1 MSFKLILLAGLGGGL
16 GSSVRFVLYS
26 FFNNSG
32 PWVTLIVNV
41 SGGLLIGYL
50 MRSFETNPPS
60 NNFRVFWIAGFCG
73 GFTTFSAFGLDF
85 FNFIRQEQL
94 AVGCLYAI
102 LSLIGTIFAVYLG
115 FRVLS

>member
-26 FFNNSG
+26 FFDNLG

-50 MRSFETNPPS
+50 MRSFETNPS
-60 NNFRVFWIAGFCG
+60 SDDFRAFWVAGFCG
-73 GFTTFSAFGLDF
+73 GFTTFSAFGLYF
-85 FNFIRQEQL
+85 FNFIRQEQI
-94 AVGCLYAI
+94 AVGFLYAI
-102 LSLIGTIFAVYLG
+102 LSFAGTVFAVYLG
-115 FRVLS
+115 FRALS

>member
-26 FFNNSG
+26 FFDNSG

-50 MRSFETNPPS
+50 MRSFETNPS
-60 NNFRVFWIAGFCG
+60 SDDFRAFWIAGFCG
-73 GFTTFSAFGLDF
+73 GLQHFQHLDWIF
-85 FNFIRQEQL
+85 
-94 AVGCLYAI
+94 
-102 LSLIGTIFAVYLG
+102 LISFVKN
-115 FRVLS
+115 R

>member
-26 FFNNSG
+26 FFDNSG

-50 MRSFETNPPS
+50 MRSFETNPS
-60 NNFRVFWIAGFCG
+60 SKRFSCLLDRRILWWIYNIFCIWIGF
-73 GFTTFSAFGLDF
+73 F
-85 FNFIRQEQL
+85 
-94 AVGCLYAI
+94 
-102 LSLIGTIFAVYLG
+102 
-115 FRVLS
+115 

>member
-26 FFNNSG
+26 FFDNSG
-32 PWVTLIVNV
+32 PWITLIVNV

-50 MRSFETNPPS
+50 MRSLETNPSS
-60 NNFRVFWIAGFCG
+60 NDFRAFWVAGFCG

-85 FNFIRQEQL
+85 FNFIRQEQI
-94 AVGCLYAI
+94 AVGCLYAF
-102 LSLIGTIFAVYLG
+102 LSFAGTVFAVYFG
-115 FRVLS
+115 FRALS